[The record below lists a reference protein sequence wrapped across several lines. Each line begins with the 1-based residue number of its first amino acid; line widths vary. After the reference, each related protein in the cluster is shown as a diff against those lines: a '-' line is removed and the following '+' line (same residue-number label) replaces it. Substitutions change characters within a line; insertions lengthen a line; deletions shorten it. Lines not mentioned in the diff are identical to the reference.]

1 MRRTSSKGKHSY
13 NYGRSHAYYNY
24 SSEAYDVYSHKRKR
38 KMIKKKKTKVP
49 VKSASESRRTRARMR
64 RAEKVVK
71 TEYMILN
78 NKSGIKI
85 YNVIMTFGVIFLML
99 IALIGIFASNNKMR
113 TNVTIM
119 TQKLKQLEEN
129 NDYLEAELAKNIDL
143 EKVERIATTK
153 LGMQKPSSHQ
163 IIYINIPKQSY
174 TVKYESKTS
183 KEDDG
188 HFKFEDILNFFKKE

>member
-1 MRRTSSKGKHSY
+1 MRRTSGKGKHSY
-13 NYGRSHAYYNY
+13 NYGKSQAYYNY

-38 KMIKKKKTKVP
+38 KTSKKKKTNAS
-49 VKSASESRRTRARMR
+49 VKPMSESRRTRAKMR
-64 RAEKVVK
+64 KTAKVVK

-85 YNVIMTFGVIFLML
+85 YNVIMTFGVIFLMSIL
-99 IALIGIFASNNKMR
+99 LIGIFASNNKMR
-113 TNVTIM
+113 TNVNIM

-143 EKVERIATTK
+143 EKVEKIATTK
-153 LGMQKPSSHQ
+153 LGMQKPSNHQ

-174 TVKYESKTS
+174 TVKYENKTS
-183 KEDDG
+183 KEDEES
-188 HFKFEDILNFFKKE
+188 FKFEDILNFFKKE

>member
-1 MRRTSSKGKHSY
+1 MRK
-13 NYGRSHAYYNY
+13 A
-24 SSEAYDVYSHKRKR
+24 
-38 KMIKKKKTKVP
+38 KKII
-49 VKSASESRRTRARMR
+49 
-64 RAEKVVK
+64 K

-85 YNVIMTFGVIFLML
+85 YYVIMTFGVIFLML

-113 TNVTIM
+113 TNVNIM

-143 EKVERIATTK
+143 EKVEKIATTK
-153 LGMQKPSSHQ
+153 LGMQKPSNHQ

-183 KEDDG
+183 EEDNG
-188 HFKFEDILNFFKKE
+188 SFKFEDILNFFKKE